1 MDLKTQLI
9 KLLGNFKKQSFKDVE
24 VDGTIYRLS
33 TEAIEVGTEVKL
45 VTMDEEGNEIETP
58 VEDNTWTIEGIT
70 FKTEGGV
77 IVEIMEEEAV
87 VSEELVSVDEVLFSE
102 EDIMQILT
110 ILETVVTDME
120 MLKAK
125 IAEMEGTVD
134 SQEELMSKQN
144 EEIAKISTEFN
155 KKPSN
160 NGVARLAKTK
170 ENNGDLATY
179 TEIARKY
186 INK

>member
-87 VSEELVSVDEVLFSE
+87 VSEEPVSVDEVLFSE
-102 EDIMQILT
+102 EDMSQLLGIIDLLVSD
-110 ILETVVTDME
+110 IN
-120 MLKAK
+120 MLKDK
-125 IAEMEGTVD
+125 IYEVEGAIASQGTTITE
-134 SQEELMSKQN
+134 QEEEMK
-144 EEIAKISTEFN
+144 KISTEFN